1 MPRAGSDRAA
11 ILSGPFTLA
20 AGAALALGAGISVQG
35 FRAVALF
42 TIGIAL
48 GATLY
53 HSAFGFASAYRRLFE
68 RRGTHALRAQLVM
81 LAAATAL
88 FAPVLA
94 QGEWFGREAVGA
106 IAPAGLQVGAGAFVF
121 GIGMQLAG
129 ACGSGSLYTA
139 GGGQLRMGVA
149 LAAFCAGSFWAS
161 LHMDAWARLPAPDA
175 VALGETIGWPA
186 ALAVQLAVLAAL
198 YAMLGRLQGAELDAR
213 PPAPPGAWRVLC
225 GPWPLAVGALVLA
238 GLNLLTLVLAGHPW
252 TITWAFTLWGAKTAR
267 ALGWSPEGDPFWS
280 ADFQREALDSS
291 VMTDVTSVMDIGLV
305 IGAFAA
311 AGLSGGFRLR
321 FGPSLRAVFAA
332 ALGGLAMG
340 YGARIAYGC
349 NIGAFFS
356 GIASTSL
363 HGWLWIAAALP
374 GSWVGLQLRP
384 ILGLIER
391 KPS

>member
-11 ILSGPFTLA
+11 ILAGPFTLA
-20 AGAALALGAGISVQG
+20 VGAAIAVGTAISMQGSRALALFA
-35 FRAVALF
+35 
-42 TIGIAL
+42 IGIAL

-68 RRGTHALRAQLVM
+68 QRGTHAVRAQLVM

-94 QGEWFGREAVGA
+94 QGEWFGSEVVGA
-106 IAPAGLQVGAGAFVF
+106 IAPAGLQVGAGAFLF

-129 ACGSGSLYTA
+129 ACGSGSLYAA
-139 GGGQLRMGVA
+139 GGGQLRMIVT

-161 LHMDAWARLPAPDA
+161 LHMDAWARLPAPEP

-198 YAMLGRLQGAELDAR
+198 FWMLGRLPGAELDAR
-213 PPAPPGAWRVLC
+213 PPGAPGAWRVLS
-225 GPWPLAVGALVLA
+225 GPWPLAVGALALA
-238 GLNLLTLVLAGHPW
+238 GLNALTLVLAGHPW
-252 TITWAFTLWGAKTAR
+252 TITWAFTLWGAKIAR
-267 ALGWSPEGDPFWS
+267 VLGWSPDGDPFWS

-291 VMTDVTSVMDIGLV
+291 VMTDVTSVMDFGLV
-305 IGAFAA
+305 IGALAA
-311 AGLSGGFRLR
+311 ASLAGGFRLR
-321 FGPSLRAVFAA
+321 FGPSPRAAIAA

-349 NIGAFFS
+349 NVGAFFS

-384 ILGLIER
+384 MLGLVER
-391 KPS
+391 RPS